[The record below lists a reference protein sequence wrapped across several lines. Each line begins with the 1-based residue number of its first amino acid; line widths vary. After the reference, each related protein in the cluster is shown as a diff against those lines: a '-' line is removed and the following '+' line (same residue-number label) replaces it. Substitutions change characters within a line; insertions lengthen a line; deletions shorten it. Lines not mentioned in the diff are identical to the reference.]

1 MRNFFRFILPVVLVV
16 VSMLLVVVGGKIAK
30 SKRPEQKDTS
40 AQGMLVDVIVA
51 SPSSRNFVVE
61 SQGTVRART
70 ETTLVAEV
78 AGKVDS
84 VSANFVAGGFFHKG
98 DVLLQIDPS
107 DYEAALKRAEANLAS
122 REAQLAQEQARSDQA
137 LKDWQNLNRSGQPSD
152 LVLRKPQLAEAKA
165 NIKAATAELQKARR
179 DLQRTRIRVPYDGLV
194 KEKGV
199 DIGQYVAPGTR
210 LGITFAVDTAE
221 VRLPLPA
228 DELVYLELPVATPGE
243 DKNFPPVT
251 LSSDTGGI
259 YREWRGTIIRTE
271 GVVDE
276 KSRMVYAVAQVP
288 DPYGVFGTSRTEP
301 LPVGTFVK
309 ASIDGKPASNLLV
322 LPRSVL
328 RNDNTVL
335 IADGDT
341 KLAVRAV
348 SVVRTTPDYV
358 YISSGLDSAERVV
371 TTAIEAPIP
380 GTQLAINNGEESDAI
395 NPEGLMPTE
404 ESVEGVLANAGADQ

>member
-16 VSMLLVVVGGKIAK
+16 VSFLLVVVGGQIAK
-30 SKRPEQKDTS
+30 SKRPDQKDT
-40 AQGMLVDVIVA
+40 ADQGVLVDVIVA
-51 SPSSRNFVVE
+51 SPSSLNFAVE
-61 SQGTVRART
+61 SQGAVRART

-78 AGKVDS
+78 AGKVES

-107 DYEAALKRAEANLAS
+107 DYQAALKRAEANLAS
-122 REAQLAQEQARSDQA
+122 REAQLAQEQARSEQA

-179 DLQRTRIRVPYDGLV
+179 DLQRTQIQVPYDGLV

-199 DIGQYVAPGTR
+199 DIGQYVSPGNR
-210 LGITFAVDTAE
+210 LGITFAVDSAE
-221 VRLPLPA
+221 VRLPLPT
-228 DELVYLELPVATPGE
+228 DELVYLELPGATPGE
-243 DKNFPPVT
+243 SKTYPKVT
-251 LSSDTGGI
+251 LSSETGGL
-259 YREWRGTIIRTE
+259 YREWNGTIIRTE

-276 KSRMVYAVAQVP
+276 KSRMVYAVAQVK
-288 DPYGVFGTSRTEP
+288 DPYGVFGTSRPEQ

-309 ASIDGKPASNLLV
+309 ATIEGKPAGNLLV

-328 RNDNTVL
+328 RNDNTLL
-335 IADGDT
+335 IADADT
-341 KLAVRAV
+341 KLTIREV

-358 YISSGLDSAERVV
+358 YISSGLNSGERVV

-380 GTQLAINNGEESDAI
+380 GTQLAINNGDQGDPV
-395 NPEGLMPTE
+395 NPEGLAPTDDT
-404 ESVEGVLANAGADQ
+404 VDGVLANAGENQ